1 MAIYLF
7 YPFVMNIVN
16 SFSDIPNLGAASDG
30 WLDPWYAN
38 YVRMWEDK
46 YMHTAFWN
54 TMLMMVCTIV
64 FQVGIALILAL
75 LVDNLKRGAAF
86 FRTVYFFPIVI
97 SATALGLLFN
107 LLFLYDIGPINQMLV
122 NLGIITEDTLI
133 NWKQENWVFTMFT
146 PIMWQYVGYYFVII
160 ATGLNNVSE
169 EIYEAAAIDGASDIQ
184 TVFRIKL
191 PLIYNTMSTCM
202 ILAIT
207 GALKVFDLPWTMFP
221 KGLPMEKSW
230 MTGTYMYKYS
240 LGGSNN
246 IGYSSAIAVFIVILG
261 VVISRVAN
269 TILKEKDY

>member
-107 LLFLYDIGPINQMLV
+107 LLFLYDIGPINQLLV